1 MNDIRI
7 YILSVI
13 FTGII
18 FSGFSQG
25 DKKKYASP
33 GHVKK
38 MAHTAEE
45 MGDVYT
51 AIDLYQTFLNANP
64 NNLKIS
70 FRLAECYRKARDYEN
85 AEVLYRKCY
94 DENSSQYITSLFYSG
109 QMLMQQGKYKEA
121 KETFERFKKESKS
134 VTIKNER
141 YFKKMTKM
149 MIKSC
154 EVAPSIKDSSLKVV
168 IFHLDTSVNKA
179 HIEASPVSLS
189 DNKLLY
195 SSLKTNKIEHYN
207 LNDTSVK
214 IPVRK
219 FYVATGRDGHW
230 KTTGEFDGP
239 FNDSK
244 SNVTNG
250 AFSPDGNRFYFTKTI
265 KNIAGKIISQIYV
278 CNKTG
283 RTWSD
288 PVKLKAPINDPFYTT
303 TMPTV
308 GIESK
313 KNFEVV
319 YFVTDRPGG
328 KGGTDIWYFLYDQ
341 NKNKYSKP
349 RKIGS
354 KLNTVGN
361 EMTPNF
367 DIETHTLYF
376 SSDGYSGLGGLDIL
390 KSTGE
395 LNKWTPPINEGY
407 PINSEADDLYFT
419 ISKNRETGFFT
430 SNRKG
435 GIALKNPTCC
445 DDIYNFRWTQ
455 YIHII
460 VKGNIFTKYQSTN
473 TDTIKRILNPPQQ
486 IISTNTDSLP
496 TDSTLQVSNDSIQ
509 FTSTDSTGTVFAV
522 EGTQT
527 DSIIYLDSSKVTLYL
542 VNFENGKETDFFIK
556 SYTTKPDG
564 YYDFHLEQ
572 GNYYRLVA
580 EKDGYFNGIATLSTA
595 NIKQSDTLIQDIP
608 LKKIPMQAIVL
619 ENIYYEFDKWDLT
632 DEAKAIID
640 STLYPILRD
649 NPKLI
654 VELSSHTDSK
664 GNDNYNKKLS
674 QKRAESVVNYLTQEK
689 GIEPARLVAKG
700 YGESKPIAPNKNPDG
715 SDNPEG
721 RAKNRR
727 TEFKVIGSSDQF
739 SKVNYGPLYING
751 KKVEK

>member
-1 MNDIRI
+1 MTGIRI
-7 YILSVI
+7 YILSLVFI
-13 FTGII
+13 GFTL
-18 FSGFSQG
+18 SGFSQG
-25 DKKKYASP
+25 NKKRYASP

-38 MAHTAEE
+38 MARTAEE
-45 MGDVYT
+45 MGDIYT
-51 AIDLYQTFLNANP
+51 AIDLYQTFLTANP
-64 NNLKIS
+64 DNLKVS

-85 AEVLYRKCY
+85 AEALYKKVY
-94 DENSSQYITSLFYSG
+94 DENSSKYITSLFYYG
-109 QMLMQQGKYKEA
+109 RMLMQQGKYKEA
-121 KETFERFKKESKS
+121 KDAFEQFKKESRS

-141 YFKKMTKM
+141 YFKKMTKVM
-149 MIKSC
+149 LQSC
-154 EVAPSIKDSSLKVV
+154 DIAPTIKDSSLKVV
-168 IFHLDTSVNKA
+168 IFHIDTSVNKA
-179 HIEASPVSLS
+179 HIEASPVSLAG
-189 DNKLLY
+189 NKLLY
-195 SSLKTNKIEHYN
+195 SSLKTNKINYYN

-219 FYVATGRDGHW
+219 FYVATGRDGRW
-230 KTTGEFDGP
+230 KTTGEFQGP
-239 FNDSK
+239 FNDPET
-244 SNVTNG
+244 NVANG
-250 AFSPDGNRFYFTKTI
+250 AFSPDGNRFYFTKTT
-265 KNIAGKIISQIYV
+265 KNKAGKIISQIYV
-278 CNKTG
+278 SNKTG
-283 RTWSD
+283 RTWSE
-288 PVKLKAPINDPFYTT
+288 PVKLKSPINDPFYTT
-303 TMPTV
+303 TQPTV

-341 NKNKYSKP
+341 HKDKYSKP

-367 DIETHTLYF
+367 DVETHTLYF
-376 SSDGYSGLGGLDIL
+376 SSDGYPGLGGLDIF

-395 LNKWTPPINEGY
+395 LNKWTPPVNEGY
-407 PINSEADDLYFT
+407 PINSDADDLYFT

-435 GIALKNPTCC
+435 GVALKSSTCC
-445 DDIYNFRWTQ
+445 DDMYNFRWTQ
-455 YIHII
+455 YIHIM
-460 VKGNIFTKYQSTN
+460 VKGHIFTKYQTTN
-473 TDTIKRILNPPQQ
+473 KDTIKRILNPPQLLT
-486 IISTNTDSLP
+486 SNDSLP
-496 TDSTLQVSNDSIQ
+496 KDTTVITQNDSIQ
-509 FTSTDSTGTVFAV
+509 FSSTDSISASFAV
-522 EGTQT
+522 QGTQT
-527 DSIIYLDSSKVTLYL
+527 DSTIFLDSAKVTLYL

-556 SYTTKPDG
+556 SYTTQPNG

-572 GNYYRLVA
+572 GNYYRIVA
-580 EKDGYFNGIATLSTA
+580 EKDGYFNGLATLSTA
-595 NIKQSDTLIQDIP
+595 NIKQSDTLIQDIA

-632 DEAKAIID
+632 EAAKKIID

-654 VELSSHTDSK
+654 VEISSHTDSK

-689 GIEPARLVAKG
+689 GIDPARLVAKG
-700 YGESKPIAPNKNPDG
+700 YGESKPIAPNTNPDG

-739 SKVNYGPLYING
+739 SRINYGPLYING

>member
-1 MNDIRI
+1 
-7 YILSVI
+7 
-13 FTGII
+13 
-18 FSGFSQG
+18 
-25 DKKKYASP
+25 
-33 GHVKK
+33 
-38 MAHTAEE
+38 MARTAKE
-45 MGDVYT
+45 MGDIYT

-70 FRLAECYRKARDYEN
+70 FQLAECYRKARDYEN
-85 AEVLYRKCY
+85 AERLYRKCY
-94 DENSSQYITSLFYSG
+94 DENASKYITSLFYSG

-121 KETFERFKKESKS
+121 KEAFEQFKKESKS
-134 VTIKNER
+134 VAVKNEK
-141 YFKKMTKM
+141 YFKKMTKVM
-149 MIKSC
+149 LQACI
-154 EVAPSIKDSSLKVV
+154 VAPTIKDSALKVV
-168 IFHLDTSVNKA
+168 VFHLDTSVNKA
-179 HIEASPVSLS
+179 HIEASPISLS
-189 DNKLLY
+189 NTKILY
-195 SSLKTNKIEHYN
+195 SSLKTNKIDYFN

-219 FYVATGRDGHW
+219 FYVATGKDGHW
-230 KTTGEFDGP
+230 KTTGEYQES
-239 FNDSK
+239 FNDQK
-244 SNVTNG
+244 TNVANG
-250 AFSPDGNRFYFTKTI
+250 SFSPDGNRFYFTKTT
-265 KNIAGKIISQIYV
+265 KNIAGKTISQIFV
-278 CNKTG
+278 STKTG

-303 TMPTV
+303 TQPTV
-308 GIESK
+308 GIESR

-341 NKNKYSKP
+341 NKDKYSKP

-354 KLNTVGN
+354 KLNTIGN
-361 EMTPNF
+361 EITPNF
-367 DIETHTLYF
+367 DMETHTLYF
-376 SSDGYSGLGGLDIL
+376 SSNGYPGLGGLDIF

-395 LNKWTPPINEGY
+395 LNNWTPPTNEGY
-407 PINSEADDLYFT
+407 PINSEADDLYFAV
-419 ISKNRETGFFT
+419 SKNRESGFFT

-455 YIHII
+455 YIHIM
-460 VKGNIFTKYQSTN
+460 VKGNIFTKYTHTN
-473 TDTIKRILNPPQQ
+473 KDTINRILNPPQL
-486 IISTNTDSLP
+486 ISSQHDSLIA
-496 TDSTLQVSNDSIQ
+496 DSSSQATIDSIQ
-509 FTSTDSTGTVFAV
+509 FSSSDSTATSFSV

-527 DSIIYLDSSKVTLYL
+527 DSTIFLDSAKVILYL
-542 VNFENGKETDFFIK
+542 INFKNGQETDFFIK
-556 SYTTKPDG
+556 SYSTKTDG

-595 NIKQSDTLIQDIP
+595 NIKKSDTLIQDIP
-608 LKKIPMQAIVL
+608 LKRIPMQAIVL

-632 DEAKAIID
+632 TQAKQTID

-664 GNDNYNKKLS
+664 GNDSYNKKLS

-689 GIEPARLVAKG
+689 GIEPKRLVAKG
-700 YGESKPIAPNKNPDG
+700 YGESKPIAKNTNPNG

-727 TEFKVIGSSDQF
+727 TEFKVIGSSNQF